1 MDSSIK
7 NERKSENK
15 RYIEMNMNNNKT
27 SKQLSISSKEIGQ
40 GSQSLKSFRW
50 TRLILL
56 FFTFHFLSFSFFR
69 PLSSF
74 AQSIGSWQIYPAYTV
89 CTYNIPVG
97 NRIYALMESNLM
109 AYDIDDQSITTFD
122 WMRQLND
129 VTIEFIRYSEQAHR
143 LIIIYD
149 NGNIDLLSTE
159 NDDDVINLAQLK
171 NSSMQNKKVNNVHI
185 VGSLAYVCTGFG
197 IVVIDMNEAIISKT
211 YNLETSITACT
222 ATDTHIFA
230 ASSSGLW
237 QGSLND
243 NLQDKNNWKKLNN
256 SFSATFMEFFDG
268 CLWAQVGNNV
278 MISNPEVTSFSK
290 LIQLNKATFW
300 TNSANQLIVG
310 NAQTTCIFNNKN
322 DYQTITGHFTWN
334 QLTVQGNTFWASDGY
349 QGLQGYT
356 LDGNTFQLTTQKIH
370 PNSPLHNYTYHLRY
384 SGDRLMIAG
393 GNRHYTASS
402 RPGTA
407 MILESD
413 GTWVNFDPQSVAT
426 LLPNEIYQDVTNIVN
441 DPKDASHFYV
451 GTTRSGIFEFKDDQC
466 IGHDGL
472 ENSPMQSILPDVA
485 TPQYFVVGDGLQYD
499 RDGNLWVLNCTQGRQ
514 DTTIRVMR
522 PDGTWTGIP
531 CPEVQA
537 ASTLDNIYFDSRG
550 WAWITSRRMDARGIF
565 MLDYKNTI
573 DNSADDHRQ
582 LRGTLI
588 NQDGTS
594 YTPDGFFCAAED
606 VDGSVWVGTNLG
618 PFLIKDPTTFRNT
631 NFNFE
636 QVKVSRNDG
645 SGLADYLLNGIPITA
660 IAIDGGGRKW
670 FGTQENGIFFISADC
685 QEEIYHFTT
694 ENSPIPSDDIFD
706 IVIHPSNGQVMFA
719 TDKGLCSF
727 VSDATAPEEEL
738 DKDSIEIFPN
748 PVEPDYNGPIIVRGL
763 VEDCEVKITSSTG
776 QLIFRGT
783 SNGGTFTWN
792 GCNTHGKRVASGIYS
807 LIANTPDGKKAVIRK
822 IAFIR

>member
-1 MDSSIK
+1 MNMTINILRQLSRSFFRLEQS
-7 NERKSENK
+7 NLCERK
-15 RYIEMNMNNNKT
+15 
-27 SKQLSISSKEIGQ
+27 EIRLRDE
-40 GSQSLKSFRW
+40 SVKL
-50 TRLILL
+50 TRLVLL
-56 FFTFHFLSFSFFR
+56 FFFFHVLSVSFFQ
-69 PLSSF
+69 SSRSY
-74 AQSIGSWQIYPAYTV
+74 AQSIGSWKIYPAYTV

-97 NRIYALMESNLM
+97 NRIYALMENNLM
-109 AYDIDDQSITTFD
+109 AYDTDDQSITTFD

-129 VTIEFIRYSEQAHR
+129 VTIAFIRYSEQAKR
-143 LIIIYD
+143 LILIYD

-159 NDDDVINLAQLK
+159 NDDDVVNLAQLK
-171 NSSMQNKKVNNVHI
+171 NSAMQNKKVNNVQI
-185 VGSLAYVCTGFG
+185 VGSKAYVCTGFG
-197 IVVIDMNEAIISKT
+197 IIVVDMDEAIISKT
-211 YNLETSITACT
+211 YNLGTSITACT
-222 ATDTHIFA
+222 TNETHIYA
-230 ASSSGLW
+230 ASAAGLW

-256 SFSATFMEFFDG
+256 SFAATFMEFFDG
-268 CLWAQVGNNV
+268 LLWAQVGNNV
-278 MISNPEVTSFSK
+278 MTSNAEISSFSNR
-290 LIQLNKATFW
+290 IQLNKATYW
-300 TNSANQLIVG
+300 TKSAAQLLMG
-310 NAQTTCIFNNKN
+310 NAQTTCIFNTKD
-322 DYQTITGHFTWN
+322 DYQTITGSFTWN
-334 QLTVQGNTFWASDGY
+334 QLTLQGNTFWASDGY
-349 QGLQGYT
+349 EGLQAYT
-356 LDGNTFQLTTQKIH
+356 LEDKTFQLVTQKIH

-384 SGDRLMIAG
+384 NGDRLMIAG
-393 GNRHYTASS
+393 GNRHYTSTA

-413 GTWVNFDPQSVAT
+413 GTWVNFDPQSAAT
-426 LLPNEIYQDVTNIVN
+426 LLPKEIYQDVTNIVCDPN
-441 DPKDASHFYV
+441 DVSHFYV
-451 GTTRSGIFEFKDDQC
+451 GTTRSGIFEFKDDKC
-466 IGHDGL
+466 VGHIGL
-472 ENSPMQSILPDVA
+472 ENSPMQSILPSA
-485 TPQYFVVGDGLQYD
+485 PAPQNFVVGDGLQYD
-499 RDGNLWVLNCTQGRQ
+499 REGNLWVLNCTQGRQ

-522 PDGTWTGIP
+522 PNGIWTGIP

-550 WAWITSRRMDARGIF
+550 WAWMTSRRMDARGIF

-594 YTPDGFFCAAED
+594 YSPDGFFCAAED
-606 VDGSVWVGTNLG
+606 IDGSMWVGTNLG
-618 PFLIKDPTTFRNT
+618 PFLISDPSTFRNT
-631 NFNFE
+631 NFTFE

-738 DKDSIEIFPN
+738 VKDSIQIFPN

-776 QLIFRGT
+776 QLIIKGI

-792 GCNTHGKRVASGIYS
+792 GCNAHGKRVASGIYN
-807 LIANTPDGKKAVIRK
+807 LIANTSDGKKAVIRK

>member
-1 MDSSIK
+1 MNMTINILRQLSRSFFRLEQS
-7 NERKSENK
+7 NLFERK
-15 RYIEMNMNNNKT
+15 
-27 SKQLSISSKEIGQ
+27 EI
-40 GSQSLKSFRW
+40 
-50 TRLILL
+50 RLRDESVKLARLVLL
-56 FFTFHFLSFSFFR
+56 FFFFHVLSFSFFQ
-69 PLSSF
+69 SSKSY

-97 NRIYALMESNLM
+97 NRIYALMENNLM
-109 AYDIDDQSITTFD
+109 AYDTDDQSITTFD

-129 VTIEFIRYSEQAHR
+129 VTIAFIRYSEQAKR
-143 LIIIYD
+143 LILIYD

-159 NDDDVINLAQLK
+159 NDDDVVNLAQLK
-171 NSSMQNKKVNNVHI
+171 NSAMQNKKVNNVQI
-185 VGSLAYVCTGFG
+185 VGSKAYVCTGFG
-197 IVVIDMNEAIISKT
+197 IIVVDMDEAIISKT
-211 YNLETSITACT
+211 YNLGTSITACT
-222 ATDTHIFA
+222 TNETHIYA
-230 ASSSGLW
+230 ASAAGLW

-256 SFSATFMEFFDG
+256 SFPATFMEFFDG
-268 CLWAQVGNNV
+268 LLWAQVGNNV
-278 MISNPEVTSFSK
+278 MTSNAEISSFSNR
-290 LIQLNKATFW
+290 LQLNKATYW
-300 TNSANQLIVG
+300 TKSANQLLMG
-310 NAQTTCIFNNKN
+310 NAQTTCIFNTKD
-322 DYQTITGHFTWN
+322 DYQTITGSFTWN
-334 QLTVQGNTFWASDGY
+334 QLTMQGNTFWASDGY
-349 QGLQGYT
+349 EGLQAYT
-356 LDGNTFQLTTQKIH
+356 LEDKTFQLVTQKIH

-384 SGDRLMIAG
+384 NGDRLMIAG
-393 GNRHYTASS
+393 GNRHYTSTA

-413 GTWVNFDPQSVAT
+413 GTWVNFDPQSAAT
-426 LLPNEIYQDVTNIVN
+426 LLPKEIYQDVTNIVC
-441 DPKDASHFYV
+441 DPNDASHFYV
-451 GTTRSGIFEFKDDQC
+451 GTTRSGIFEFKDDKC
-466 IGHDGL
+466 VGHIGL
-472 ENSPMQSILPDVA
+472 ENSPMQSILPSA
-485 TPQYFVVGDGLQYD
+485 PAPQNFVVGDGLQYD
-499 RDGNLWVLNCTQGRQ
+499 REGNLWVLNCTQGRQ

-522 PDGTWTGIP
+522 PNGTWTGIP

-594 YTPDGFFCAAED
+594 YSPDGFFCAAED
-606 VDGSVWVGTNLG
+606 IDGSMWVGTNLG
-618 PFLIKDPTTFRNT
+618 PFLISDPSTFRNT
-631 NFNFE
+631 NFTFE

-738 DKDSIEIFPN
+738 VKDSIQIFPN

-776 QLIFRGT
+776 QLIMKGI

-792 GCNTHGKRVASGIYS
+792 GCNAHGKRVASGIYN
-807 LIANTPDGKKAVIRK
+807 LIANTSDGKKAVIRK

>member
-1 MDSSIK
+1 MNMTINILRQLSRSFFRLEQSNLCERKEIRLRDESIK
-7 NERKSENK
+7 
-15 RYIEMNMNNNKT
+15 
-27 SKQLSISSKEIGQ
+27 L
-40 GSQSLKSFRW
+40 
-50 TRLILL
+50 TRFVLL
-56 FFTFHFLSFSFFR
+56 FFFFHVLSVSFFQ
-69 PLSSF
+69 SSKSY

-97 NRIYALMESNLM
+97 NRIYALMENNLM
-109 AYDIDDQSITTFD
+109 AYDTDDQSITTFD

-129 VTIEFIRYSEQAHR
+129 VTIAFIRYSEQAKR
-143 LIIIYD
+143 LILIYD

-159 NDDDVINLAQLK
+159 NDDDVVNLAQLK
-171 NSSMQNKKVNNVHI
+171 NSAMQNKKVNNVQI
-185 VGSLAYVCTGFG
+185 VGSKAYVCTGFG
-197 IVVIDMNEAIISKT
+197 IIVVDMDEAIISKT
-211 YNLETSITACT
+211 YNLGTSITACT
-222 ATDTHIFA
+222 TNETHIYA
-230 ASSSGLW
+230 ASAAGLW

-256 SFSATFMEFFDG
+256 SFAATFMEFFDG
-268 CLWAQVGNNV
+268 LLWAQVGNNV
-278 MISNPEVTSFSK
+278 MTSNAEISSFSNR
-290 LIQLNKATFW
+290 LQLNKATYW
-300 TNSANQLIVG
+300 TKSANQLLMG
-310 NAQTTCIFNNKN
+310 NAQTTCIFNTKD
-322 DYQTITGHFTWN
+322 DYQTITGSFTWN
-334 QLTVQGNTFWASDGY
+334 QLTLQGNTFWASDGY
-349 QGLQGYT
+349 EGLQAYT
-356 LDGNTFQLTTQKIH
+356 LEDKTFQLVTQKIH

-384 SGDRLMIAG
+384 NGDRLMIAG
-393 GNRHYTASS
+393 GNRHYTSTA

-413 GTWVNFDPQSVAT
+413 GTWVNFDPQSAAT
-426 LLPNEIYQDVTNIVN
+426 LLPKEIYQDVTNIVC
-441 DPKDASHFYV
+441 DPNDASHFYV
-451 GTTRSGIFEFKDDQC
+451 GTTRSGIFEFKDDKC
-466 IGHDGL
+466 VGHIGL
-472 ENSPMQSILPDVA
+472 ENSPMQSILPSA
-485 TPQYFVVGDGLQYD
+485 PAPQNFVVGDGLQYD
-499 RDGNLWVLNCTQGRQ
+499 REGNLWVLNCTQGRQ

-522 PDGTWTGIP
+522 PNGTWTGIP

-594 YTPDGFFCAAED
+594 YSPDGFFCAAED
-606 VDGSVWVGTNLG
+606 IDGSMWVGTNLG
-618 PFLIKDPTTFRNT
+618 PFLISDPSTFRNT
-631 NFNFE
+631 NFTFE

-738 DKDSIEIFPN
+738 VKDSIQIFPN

-776 QLIFRGT
+776 QLIMKGI

-792 GCNTHGKRVASGIYS
+792 GCNAHGKRVASGIYN
-807 LIANTPDGKKAVIRK
+807 LIANTSDGKKAVIRK

>member
-1 MDSSIK
+1 MNMTINILRQLSRSFFRLEQSNLFERKEIRLRDESIK
-7 NERKSENK
+7 
-15 RYIEMNMNNNKT
+15 
-27 SKQLSISSKEIGQ
+27 L
-40 GSQSLKSFRW
+40 
-50 TRLILL
+50 TRLVLL
-56 FFTFHFLSFSFFR
+56 FFFFHVLSVSFFQ
-69 PLSSF
+69 SSKSY

-97 NRIYALMESNLM
+97 NRIYALMENNLM
-109 AYDIDDQSITTFD
+109 AYDTDDQSITTFD

-129 VTIEFIRYSEQAHR
+129 VTIAFIRYSEQAKR
-143 LIIIYD
+143 LILIYD

-159 NDDDVINLAQLK
+159 NDDDVVNLAQLK
-171 NSSMQNKKVNNVHI
+171 NSAMQNKKVNNVQI
-185 VGSLAYVCTGFG
+185 VGSKAYVCTGFG
-197 IVVIDMNEAIISKT
+197 IIVVDMDEAIISKT
-211 YNLETSITACT
+211 YNLGTSITACT
-222 ATDTHIFA
+222 TNETHIYA
-230 ASSSGLW
+230 ASAAGLW
-237 QGSLND
+237 QGSLSD

-256 SFSATFMEFFDG
+256 SFAATFMEFFDG
-268 CLWAQVGNNV
+268 LLWAQVGNNV
-278 MISNPEVTSFSK
+278 MTSNAEISSFSNR
-290 LIQLNKATFW
+290 LQLNKATYW
-300 TNSANQLIVG
+300 TKSANQLLMG
-310 NAQTTCIFNNKN
+310 NAQTTCIFNTKD
-322 DYQTITGHFTWN
+322 DYQTITGPFTWN
-334 QLTVQGNTFWASDGY
+334 QLTLQGNTFWASDGY
-349 QGLQGYT
+349 EGLQAYT
-356 LDGNTFQLTTQKIH
+356 LEDKTFQLVTQKIH

-384 SGDRLMIAG
+384 NGDRLMIAG
-393 GNRHYTASS
+393 GNRHYTSTA

-413 GTWVNFDPQSVAT
+413 GTWVNFDPQSAAT
-426 LLPNEIYQDVTNIVN
+426 LLPKEIYQDVTNIVC
-441 DPKDASHFYV
+441 DPNDASHFYV
-451 GTTRSGIFEFKDDQC
+451 GTTRSGIFEFKDDKC
-466 IGHDGL
+466 IGHIGL
-472 ENSPMQSILPDVA
+472 ENSPMQSILPSA
-485 TPQYFVVGDGLQYD
+485 PAPQNFVVGDGLQYD
-499 RDGNLWVLNCTQGRQ
+499 REGNLWVLNCTQGRQ

-522 PDGTWTGIP
+522 PNGTWTGIP

-550 WAWITSRRMDARGIF
+550 WAWMTSRRMDARGIF

-594 YTPDGFFCAAED
+594 YSPDGFFCAAED
-606 VDGSVWVGTNLG
+606 IDGSMWVGTNLG
-618 PFLIKDPTTFRNT
+618 PFLISDPSTFRNT
-631 NFNFE
+631 NFTFE

-738 DKDSIEIFPN
+738 VKDSIQIFPN

-776 QLIFRGT
+776 QLIIKGI

-792 GCNTHGKRVASGIYS
+792 GCNAHGKRVASGIYN
-807 LIANTPDGKKAVIRK
+807 LIANTSDGKKAVIRK

>member
-1 MDSSIK
+1 
-7 NERKSENK
+7 
-15 RYIEMNMNNNKT
+15 MNMTINILR
-27 SKQLSISSKEIGQ
+27 QLS
-40 GSQSLKSFRW
+40 R
-50 TRLILL
+50 
-56 FFTFHFLSFSFFR
+56 SFFR
-69 PLSSF
+69 LEQSNLCERKEIRLRDESVKLARLVFLFFFFHVLSVSF
-74 AQSIGSWQIYPAYTV
+74 FQSSRSYAQSIGSWKIYPAYTV

-97 NRIYALMESNLM
+97 NRIYALMENNLM
-109 AYDIDDQSITTFD
+109 AYDTDDQSITTFD

-129 VTIEFIRYSEQAHR
+129 VTIAFIRYSEQAKR
-143 LIIIYD
+143 LILIYD

-159 NDDDVINLAQLK
+159 NDDDVVNLAQLK
-171 NSSMQNKKVNNVHI
+171 NSAMQNKKVNNVQI
-185 VGSLAYVCTGFG
+185 VGSKAYVCTGFG
-197 IVVIDMNEAIISKT
+197 IIVVDMDEAIISKT
-211 YNLETSITACT
+211 YNLGTSITACT
-222 ATDTHIFA
+222 TNETHIYA
-230 ASSSGLW
+230 ASAAGLW

-256 SFSATFMEFFDG
+256 SFAATFMEFFDG
-268 CLWAQVGNNV
+268 LLWAQVGNNV
-278 MISNPEVTSFSK
+278 MTSNAEISSFSNR
-290 LIQLNKATFW
+290 IQLNKATYW
-300 TNSANQLIVG
+300 TKSAAQLLMG
-310 NAQTTCIFNNKN
+310 NAQTTCIFNTKD
-322 DYQTITGHFTWN
+322 DYQTITGSFTWN
-334 QLTVQGNTFWASDGY
+334 QLTLQGNTFWASDGY
-349 QGLQGYT
+349 EGLQAYT
-356 LDGNTFQLTTQKIH
+356 LEDKTFQLVTQKIH

-384 SGDRLMIAG
+384 NGDRLMIAG
-393 GNRHYTASS
+393 GNRHYTSTA

-413 GTWVNFDPQSVAT
+413 GTWVNFDPQSAAT
-426 LLPNEIYQDVTNIVN
+426 LLPKEIYQDVTNIVC
-441 DPKDASHFYV
+441 DPNDASHFYV
-451 GTTRSGIFEFKDDQC
+451 GTTRSGIFEFKDDKC
-466 IGHDGL
+466 VGHIGL
-472 ENSPMQSILPDVA
+472 ENSPMQSILPSA
-485 TPQYFVVGDGLQYD
+485 PAPQNFVVGDGLQYD
-499 RDGNLWVLNCTQGRQ
+499 REGNLWVLNCTQGRQ

-522 PDGTWTGIP
+522 PNGTWTGIP

-550 WAWITSRRMDARGIF
+550 WAWMTSRRMDARGIF

-594 YTPDGFFCAAED
+594 YSPDGFFCAAED
-606 VDGSVWVGTNLG
+606 IDGSMWVGTNLG
-618 PFLIKDPTTFRNT
+618 PFLISDPSTFRNT
-631 NFNFE
+631 NFTFE

-738 DKDSIEIFPN
+738 VKDSIQIFPN

-776 QLIFRGT
+776 QLIIKGI

-792 GCNTHGKRVASGIYS
+792 GCNAHGKRVASGIYN
-807 LIANTPDGKKAVIRK
+807 LIANTSDGKKAVIRK

>member
-1 MDSSIK
+1 MNMTINILRQLSRSFFRLEQS
-7 NERKSENK
+7 NLCERK
-15 RYIEMNMNNNKT
+15 
-27 SKQLSISSKEIGQ
+27 EIRLRDE
-40 GSQSLKSFRW
+40 SVKL
-50 TRLILL
+50 TRLVLL
-56 FFTFHFLSFSFFR
+56 FFFFHFLSVSFFQ
-69 PLSSF
+69 SSKSY

-97 NRIYALMESNLM
+97 NRIYALMENNLM
-109 AYDIDDQSITTFD
+109 AYDTDDQSITTFD

-129 VTIEFIRYSEQAHR
+129 VTIAFIRYSEQAKR
-143 LIIIYD
+143 LILIYD

-159 NDDDVINLAQLK
+159 NDDDVVNLAQLK
-171 NSSMQNKKVNNVHI
+171 NSAMQNKKVNNVQI
-185 VGSLAYVCTGFG
+185 VGSKAYVCTGFG
-197 IVVIDMNEAIISKT
+197 IIVVDMDEAIISKT
-211 YNLETSITACT
+211 YNLGTSITACT
-222 ATDTHIFA
+222 TNETHIYA
-230 ASSSGLW
+230 ASAAGLW
-237 QGSLND
+237 QGSLSD

-256 SFSATFMEFFDG
+256 SFAATFMEFFDG
-268 CLWAQVGNNV
+268 LLWAQVGNNV
-278 MISNPEVTSFSK
+278 MTSNAEISSFSNR
-290 LIQLNKATFW
+290 LQLNKATYW
-300 TNSANQLIVG
+300 TKSANQLLIG
-310 NAQTTCIFNNKN
+310 NAQTTCIFNTKD
-322 DYQTITGHFTWN
+322 DYQTITGPFTWN
-334 QLTVQGNTFWASDGY
+334 QLTMQGNTFWASDGY
-349 QGLQGYT
+349 EGLQAYT
-356 LDGNTFQLTTQKIH
+356 LDDKTFQLVTQKIH

-384 SGDRLMIAG
+384 NGDRLMIAG
-393 GNRHYTASS
+393 GNRHYTSTA

-413 GTWVNFDPQSVAT
+413 GTWVNFDPQSAAT
-426 LLPNEIYQDVTNIVN
+426 LLPKEIYQDVTNIVC
-441 DPKDASHFYV
+441 DPNDASHFYV
-451 GTTRSGIFEFKDDQC
+451 GTTRSGIFEFKDDKC
-466 IGHDGL
+466 VGHIGL
-472 ENSPMQSILPDVA
+472 ENSPMQSILPSA
-485 TPQYFVVGDGLQYD
+485 PAPQNFVVGDGLQYD
-499 RDGNLWVLNCTQGRQ
+499 REGNLWVLNCTQGRQ

-522 PDGTWTGIP
+522 PNGTWTGIP

-550 WAWITSRRMDARGIF
+550 WAWMTSRRMDARGIF

-594 YTPDGFFCAAED
+594 YSPDGFFCAAED
-606 VDGSVWVGTNLG
+606 IDGSMWVGTNLG
-618 PFLIKDPTTFRNT
+618 PFLISDPSTFRNT
-631 NFNFE
+631 NFTFE

-738 DKDSIEIFPN
+738 VKDSIQIFPN

-776 QLIFRGT
+776 QLIIKGI

-792 GCNTHGKRVASGIYS
+792 GCNAHGKRVASGIYN
-807 LIANTPDGKKAVIRK
+807 LIANTSDGKKAVIRK

>member
-1 MDSSIK
+1 MTINILRQLSRSFFRLEQS
-7 NERKSENK
+7 NLFERK
-15 RYIEMNMNNNKT
+15 
-27 SKQLSISSKEIGQ
+27 EI
-40 GSQSLKSFRW
+40 
-50 TRLILL
+50 RLRDESVKLARLVLL
-56 FFTFHFLSFSFFR
+56 FFFFHVLSVSFFQ
-69 PLSSF
+69 SSKSY

-97 NRIYALMESNLM
+97 NRIYALMENNLM
-109 AYDIDDQSITTFD
+109 AYDTDDQSITTFD

-129 VTIEFIRYSEQAHR
+129 VTIAFIRYSEQAKR
-143 LIIIYD
+143 LILIYD

-159 NDDDVINLAQLK
+159 NDDDVVNLAQLK
-171 NSSMQNKKVNNVHI
+171 NSAMQNKKVNNVQI
-185 VGSLAYVCTGFG
+185 VGSKAYVCTGFG
-197 IVVIDMNEAIISKT
+197 IIVVDMDEAIISKT
-211 YNLETSITACT
+211 YNLGTSITACT
-222 ATDTHIFA
+222 TNETHIYA
-230 ASSSGLW
+230 ASAAGLW

-256 SFSATFMEFFDG
+256 SFAATFMEFFDG
-268 CLWAQVGNNV
+268 LLWAQVGNNV
-278 MISNPEVTSFSK
+278 MTSNAEISSFSNR
-290 LIQLNKATFW
+290 LQLNKATYW
-300 TNSANQLIVG
+300 TKSANQLLMG
-310 NAQTTCIFNNKN
+310 NAQTTCIFNTKD
-322 DYQTITGHFTWN
+322 DYQTITGSFTWN
-334 QLTVQGNTFWASDGY
+334 QLTLQGNTFWASDGY
-349 QGLQGYT
+349 EGLQAYT
-356 LDGNTFQLTTQKIH
+356 LEDKTFQLVTQKIH

-384 SGDRLMIAG
+384 NGDRLMIAG
-393 GNRHYTASS
+393 GNRHYTSTA

-413 GTWVNFDPQSVAT
+413 GTWVNFDPQSAAT
-426 LLPNEIYQDVTNIVN
+426 LLPKEIYQDVTNIVC
-441 DPKDASHFYV
+441 DPNDASHFYV
-451 GTTRSGIFEFKDDQC
+451 ATTRSGIFEFKDDKC
-466 IGHDGL
+466 VGHIGL
-472 ENSPMQSILPDVA
+472 ENSPMQSILPSA
-485 TPQYFVVGDGLQYD
+485 PAPQNFVVGDGLQYD
-499 RDGNLWVLNCTQGRQ
+499 REGNLWVLNCTQGRQ

-522 PDGTWTGIP
+522 PNGTWTGIP

-582 LRGTLI
+582 LRSTLI

-594 YTPDGFFCAAED
+594 YSPDGFFCAAED
-606 VDGSVWVGTNLG
+606 IDGSMWVGTNLG
-618 PFLIKDPTTFRNT
+618 PFLISDPSTFRNT
-631 NFNFE
+631 NFTFE

-738 DKDSIEIFPN
+738 VKDSIQIFPN

-776 QLIFRGT
+776 QLIMKGI

-792 GCNTHGKRVASGIYS
+792 GCNAHGKRVASGIYN
-807 LIANTPDGKKAVIRK
+807 LIANTSDGKKAVIRK

>member
-1 MDSSIK
+1 MTINILRQLSRSFFRLEQS
-7 NERKSENK
+7 NLFERK
-15 RYIEMNMNNNKT
+15 
-27 SKQLSISSKEIGQ
+27 EI
-40 GSQSLKSFRW
+40 
-50 TRLILL
+50 RLRDESVKLARLVLL
-56 FFTFHFLSFSFFR
+56 FFFFHVLSVSFFQ
-69 PLSSF
+69 SSKSY

-97 NRIYALMESNLM
+97 NRIYALMENNLM
-109 AYDIDDQSITTFD
+109 AYDTDDQSITTFD

-129 VTIEFIRYSEQAHR
+129 VTIAFIRYSEQAKR
-143 LIIIYD
+143 LILIYD

-159 NDDDVINLAQLK
+159 NDDDVVNLAQLK
-171 NSSMQNKKVNNVHI
+171 NSAMQNKKVNNVQI
-185 VGSLAYVCTGFG
+185 VGSKAYVCTGFG
-197 IVVIDMNEAIISKT
+197 IIVVDMDEAIISKT
-211 YNLETSITACT
+211 YNLGTSITACT
-222 ATDTHIFA
+222 TNETHIYA
-230 ASSSGLW
+230 ASAAGLW

-256 SFSATFMEFFDG
+256 SFAATFMEFFDG
-268 CLWAQVGNNV
+268 LLWAQVGNNV
-278 MISNPEVTSFSK
+278 MTSNAEISSFSNR
-290 LIQLNKATFW
+290 LQLNKATYW
-300 TNSANQLIVG
+300 TKSANQLLMG
-310 NAQTTCIFNNKN
+310 NAQTTCIFNTKD
-322 DYQTITGHFTWN
+322 DYQTITGSFTWN
-334 QLTVQGNTFWASDGY
+334 QLTLQGNTFWASDGY
-349 QGLQGYT
+349 EGLQAYT
-356 LDGNTFQLTTQKIH
+356 LEDKTFQLVTQKIH

-384 SGDRLMIAG
+384 NGDRLMIAG
-393 GNRHYTASS
+393 GNRHYTSTA

-413 GTWVNFDPQSVAT
+413 GTWVNFDPQSAAT
-426 LLPNEIYQDVTNIVN
+426 LLPKEIYQDVTNIVCDPN
-441 DPKDASHFYV
+441 DVSHFYV
-451 GTTRSGIFEFKDDQC
+451 GTTRSGIFEFKDDKC
-466 IGHDGL
+466 VGHIGL
-472 ENSPMQSILPDVA
+472 ENSPMQSILPSA
-485 TPQYFVVGDGLQYD
+485 PAPQNFVVGDGLQYD
-499 RDGNLWVLNCTQGRQ
+499 REGNLWVLNCTQGRQ

-522 PDGTWTGIP
+522 PNGTWTGIP

-594 YTPDGFFCAAED
+594 YSPDGFFCAAED
-606 VDGSVWVGTNLG
+606 IDGSMWVGTNLG
-618 PFLIKDPTTFRNT
+618 PFLISDPSTFRNT
-631 NFNFE
+631 NFTFE

-738 DKDSIEIFPN
+738 VKDSIQIFPN

-776 QLIFRGT
+776 QLIMKGI

-792 GCNTHGKRVASGIYS
+792 GCNAHGKRVASGIYN
-807 LIANTPDGKKAVIRK
+807 LIANTSDGKKAVIRK

>member
-1 MDSSIK
+1 MNRNFHTSSQVFRPFSTLANTFVRGEK
-7 NERKSENK
+7 GRGSEP
-15 RYIEMNMNNNKT
+15 
-27 SKQLSISSKEIGQ
+27 
-40 GSQSLKSFRW
+40 SLLA
-50 TRLILL
+50 RLTLL
-56 FFTFHFLSFSFFR
+56 FFIVQLFNFSTLL
-69 PLSSF
+69 PSNAY

-97 NRIYALMESNLM
+97 HRVYALMESNLM
-109 AYDIDDQSITTFD
+109 AYDTDDQSITTFD

-159 NDDDVINLAQLK
+159 NDDDVINMAQLK
-171 NSSMQNKKVNNVHI
+171 NSSMQNKKVNNVHV

-197 IVVIDMNEAIISKT
+197 IVVVDMSEAIISKT

-222 ATDTHIFA
+222 ATNTHIYA
-230 ASSSGLW
+230 ASAAGLW

-256 SFSATFMEFFDG
+256 SFAATFMEFFDG
-268 CLWAQVGNNV
+268 FLWAQVGNNV
-278 MISNPEVTSFSK
+278 MVSNSEITSFSK

-300 TNSANQLIVG
+300 TKSDNQLIVG
-310 NAQTTCIFNNKN
+310 NAQTTCIFNSKD
-322 DYQTITGHFTWN
+322 DYQSITGPFTWN
-334 QLTVQGNTFWASDGY
+334 QLTLQGNTFWASDGY
-349 QGLQGYT
+349 EGLQAYT
-356 LDGNTFQLTTQKIH
+356 LDDKTFQLVTQKIH

-413 GTWVNFDPQSVAT
+413 GTWINFDPQSVAT
-426 LLPNEIYQDVTNIVN
+426 LLPNENYQDVTNIVN

-451 GTTRSGIFEFKDDQC
+451 GTTRSGIFEFRDDKC
-466 IGHDGL
+466 IGHIGL
-472 ENSPMQSILPDVA
+472 ENSPMQSILPAVA

-531 CPEVQA
+531 CPDVQA

-550 WAWITSRRMDARGIF
+550 WAWITSRRMDERGIF

-594 YTPDGFFCAAED
+594 YSPDGFFCAAED
-606 VDGSVWVGTNLG
+606 IDGSVWVGTNLG
-618 PFLIKDPTTFRNT
+618 PFLIADPTTFRNT

-706 IVIHPSNGQVMFA
+706 IVIHPTNGQVMFA

-738 DKDSIEIFPN
+738 HKDSIDIFPN
-748 PVEPDYNGPIIVRGL
+748 PVDADYNGPIIVRGL
-763 VEDCEVKITSSTG
+763 VENCEVKITSATG
-776 QLIFRGT
+776 QLIYRGN

-792 GCNTHGKRVASGIYS
+792 GCNTHGKRVASGIYN
-807 LIANTPDGKKAVIRK
+807 LIASTSDGKKAVIRK
-822 IAFIR
+822 IAFVR

>member
-1 MDSSIK
+1 MNMTINILRQLSRSFFRLEQS
-7 NERKSENK
+7 NLFERK
-15 RYIEMNMNNNKT
+15 
-27 SKQLSISSKEIGQ
+27 EI
-40 GSQSLKSFRW
+40 
-50 TRLILL
+50 RLRDESVKLARLVLL
-56 FFTFHFLSFSFFR
+56 FFFFHVLSVSFFQ
-69 PLSSF
+69 SSKSY

-97 NRIYALMESNLM
+97 NRIYALMENNLM
-109 AYDIDDQSITTFD
+109 AYDTDDQSITTFD

-129 VTIEFIRYSEQAHR
+129 VTIAFIRYSEQAKR
-143 LIIIYD
+143 LILIYD

-159 NDDDVINLAQLK
+159 NDDDVVNLAQLK
-171 NSSMQNKKVNNVHI
+171 NSAMQNKKVNNVQI
-185 VGSLAYVCTGFG
+185 VGSKAYVCTGFG
-197 IVVIDMNEAIISKT
+197 IIVVDMDEAIISKT
-211 YNLETSITACT
+211 YNLGTSITACT
-222 ATDTHIFA
+222 TNETHIYA
-230 ASSSGLW
+230 ASAAGLW

-256 SFSATFMEFFDG
+256 SFAATFMEFFDG
-268 CLWAQVGNNV
+268 LLWAQVGNNV
-278 MISNPEVTSFSK
+278 MTSNAEISSFSNR
-290 LIQLNKATFW
+290 LQLNKATYW
-300 TNSANQLIVG
+300 TKSANQLLMG
-310 NAQTTCIFNNKN
+310 NAQTTCIFNTKD
-322 DYQTITGHFTWN
+322 DYQTITGSFTWN
-334 QLTVQGNTFWASDGY
+334 QLTLQGNTFWASDGY
-349 QGLQGYT
+349 EGLQAYT
-356 LDGNTFQLTTQKIH
+356 LEDKTFQLVTQKIH

-384 SGDRLMIAG
+384 NGDRLMIAG
-393 GNRHYTASS
+393 GNRHYTSTA

-413 GTWVNFDPQSVAT
+413 GTWVNFDPQSAAT
-426 LLPNEIYQDVTNIVN
+426 LLPKEIYQDVTNIVC
-441 DPKDASHFYV
+441 DPNDASHFYV
-451 GTTRSGIFEFKDDQC
+451 ATTRSGIFEFKDDKC
-466 IGHDGL
+466 VGHIGL
-472 ENSPMQSILPDVA
+472 ENSPMQSILPSA
-485 TPQYFVVGDGLQYD
+485 PAPQNFVVGDGLQYD
-499 RDGNLWVLNCTQGRQ
+499 REGNLWVLNCTQGRQ

-522 PDGTWTGIP
+522 PNGTWTGIP

-582 LRGTLI
+582 LRSTLI

-594 YTPDGFFCAAED
+594 YSPDGFFCAAED
-606 VDGSVWVGTNLG
+606 IDGSMWVGTNLG
-618 PFLIKDPTTFRNT
+618 PFLISDPSTFRNT
-631 NFNFE
+631 NFTFE

-738 DKDSIEIFPN
+738 VKDSIQIFPN

-776 QLIFRGT
+776 QLIMKGI

-792 GCNTHGKRVASGIYS
+792 GCNAHGKRVASGIYN
-807 LIANTPDGKKAVIRK
+807 LIANTSDGKKAVIRK